1 MIKEALGVAA
11 PAALLAPVAMPVLHG
26 LTGIAVVGLGLFA
39 AGKVVTKTVRALNAP
54 PKRRIPA
61 EKPPIG

>member
-39 AGKVVTKTVRALNAP
+39 AGKVVTGTVRAFTAP